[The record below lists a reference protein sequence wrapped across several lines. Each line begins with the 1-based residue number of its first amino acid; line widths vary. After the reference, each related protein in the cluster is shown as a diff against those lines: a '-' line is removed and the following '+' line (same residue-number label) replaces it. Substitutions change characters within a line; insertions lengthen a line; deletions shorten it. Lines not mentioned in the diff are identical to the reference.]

1 MNARNVEY
9 LSHNR
14 TICEKSVDA
23 GAPAGSP
30 ILKPFTHPEKK
41 VWIWALRL
49 DIARSRRCAQETGEQ
64 TDQRMS
70 KPGSSATD
78 MRKRA
83 LEVPAF
89 GALAAFW
96 HVGVLPADREF
107 VSRFRDALLLPVDH
121 RKTEGGAWGGRTPTG
136 SLLIDDDETVD
147 AVNG

>member
-1 MNARNVEY
+1 
-9 LSHNR
+9 
-14 TICEKSVDA
+14 
-23 GAPAGSP
+23 
-30 ILKPFTHPEKK
+30 
-41 VWIWALRL
+41 
-49 DIARSRRCAQETGEQ
+49 
-64 TDQRMS
+64 MS

-83 LEVPAF
+83 LKDSACRPQRAV
-89 GALAAFW
+89 L

-147 AVNG
+147 VERAPGKGIRRSTRADLACRNLAW